1 MPPRLQALFAMSPEH
16 LPMLF
21 PGPILSRLS
30 GLVDIDPN
38 LVGTS
43 FTEDARA
50 AALAGRLSAILDV
63 TDPEP
68 LPGDSIL
75 YELPNVFLTPHISG
89 SQGNESVRMG
99 LTAVDEVDRL
109 TGGRDFAFGVD
120 LGALAT
126 TA

>member
-1 MPPRLQALFAMSPEH
+1 MSPRPKALFAMSPEH

-21 PGPILSRLS
+21 PEPILSRLS

-50 AALAGRLSAILDV
+50 AALAEAEVLVTSWGCPPLDERV
-63 TDPEP
+63 LQAAPQ
-68 LPGDSIL
+68 LRR
-75 YELPNVFLTPHISG
+75 VVH
-89 SQGNESVRMG
+89 
-99 LTAVDEVDRL
+99 
-109 TGGRDFAFGVD
+109 
-120 LGALAT
+120 ALAT